1 MVKWKYQSP
10 KPMLA
15 AVTTTSS
22 ELVFTG
28 ELTGHLLVLDG
39 RDGAV
44 LYRFDIGVPVSAGV
58 ITYAVDG
65 KQYVAL
71 ATGATTAFWRAARA
85 SRNDVGAG

>member
-1 MVKWKYQSP
+1 
-10 KPMLA
+10 MLA

-22 ELVFTG
+22 GLVVTG

-44 LYRFDIGVPVSAGV
+44 LYRFDIGIPVNAGV
-58 ITYAVDG
+58 ITYAVEG

-71 ATGATTAFWRAARA
+71 ATGAATAFWRVARPS
-85 SRNDVGAG
+85 SRVSVFSLPERSTTQ

>member
-1 MVKWKYQSP
+1 
-10 KPMLA
+10 
-15 AVTTTSS
+15 VT
-22 ELVFTG
+22 V
-28 ELTGHLLVLDG
+28 
-39 RDGAV
+39 RV

-85 SRNDVGAG
+85 SSRVSVFSLPEQSNTQWHRCGMW